1 MYFETHCHLNDKQ
14 FSEDLGNCIENAL
27 SNGCVGFNIVGWDLE
42 SSKAAIEIASA
53 HKEIIATVGL
63 HPQNCLEAPKD
74 ELANIVELIGADT
87 DKKIKAI
94 GEIGLDYYWDK
105 DEDHHRIQRQF
116 FEKQIQLANIF
127 DLPIVVHSRDA
138 LMDTYEVLRENP
150 VRRRGVIHCF
160 SGSPEMAGLFVHLG
174 FLIGIGGVVTF
185 KNSKAIKD
193 VVAEIPLQYLV
204 VETDSPYLTP
214 EPHRGK
220 RNEPSYIP
228 NIIEE
233 IARIKGIST
242 KEVEEVTT
250 ENARIL
256 FNML

>member
-14 FSEDLGNCIENAL
+14 FNEDLNICIENAL
-27 SNGCVGFNIVGWDLE
+27 SNGCVGFNIVGWDFE
-42 SSKAAIEIASA
+42 SSKRALEIASA
-53 HKEIIATVGL
+53 IKEMIVSVGL
-63 HPQNCLEAPKD
+63 HPSNCLEAPKD

-105 DEDHHRIQRQF
+105 DEEHHRIQRQF

-174 FLIGIGGVVTF
+174 YLIGIGGVVTF
-185 KNSKAIKD
+185 KNSKTIKD
-193 VVAEIPLQYLV
+193 VVEEIPLQYLV

-214 EPHRGK
+214 EPNRGK

-250 ENARIL
+250 ENARLL

>member
-1 MYFETHCHLNDKQ
+1 M
-14 FSEDLGNCIENAL
+14 
-27 SNGCVGFNIVGWDLE
+27 IV
-42 SSKAAIEIASA
+42 S
-53 HKEIIATVGL
+53 VGL
-63 HPQNCLEAPKD
+63 HPSNCLEAPKD

-105 DEDHHRIQRQF
+105 DEEHHRIQRQF

-174 FLIGIGGVVTF
+174 YLIGIGGVVTF
-185 KNSKAIKD
+185 KNSKTIKD
-193 VVAEIPLQYLV
+193 VVEEIPLQYLV

-214 EPHRGK
+214 EPNRGK

-250 ENARIL
+250 ENARLL

>member
-14 FSEDLGNCIENAL
+14 FNEDLNICIENAL

-42 SSKAAIEIASA
+42 SSKRALEIASA
-53 HKEIIATVGL
+53 NQEMIVSVGL
-63 HPQNCLEAPKD
+63 HPSNCLEAPKD

-105 DEDHHRIQRQF
+105 DEEHHRIQRQF

-174 FLIGIGGVVTF
+174 YLIGIGGVVTF
-185 KNSKAIKD
+185 KNSKTIKD
-193 VVAEIPLQYLV
+193 VVEEIPLQYLV

-214 EPHRGK
+214 EPNRGK

-250 ENARIL
+250 ENARLL